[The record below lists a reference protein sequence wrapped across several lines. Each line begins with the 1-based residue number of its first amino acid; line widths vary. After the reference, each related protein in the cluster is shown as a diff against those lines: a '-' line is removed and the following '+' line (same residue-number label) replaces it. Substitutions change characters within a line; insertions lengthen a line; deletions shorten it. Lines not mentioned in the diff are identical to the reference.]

1 MSNGCTDMRKTDRK
15 GLDSA
20 GDGAVTR
27 VWRFCGTKGKR
38 PTPCDNTRLSPEEPR
53 HWITHCACGIGTLC
67 ASDLD
72 KTAMLDEAEREVEKL
87 L

>member
-1 MSNGCTDMRKTDRK
+1 MKDGK

-27 VWRFCGTKGKR
+27 ESVEVLRHERKR
-38 PTPCDNTRLSPEEPR
+38 PTQCDNTRLSPEEPR

-72 KTAMLDEAEREVEKL
+72 KTAMLDETEREVEKRF
-87 L
+87 